1 MKRSLLEKSMVS
13 LPSIGPSLEG
23 LPIPAMGEALLP
35 KFKNRS
41 MSHVKKVLLAAT
53 LLLIVSQ
60 LKAAIVYVDLTATGA
75 NDGTNWL
82 NAYTDLCDALL
93 KANGGD
99 EIWVAQGVHKPTRNR
114 LYALNAPAFRQ
125 KATFMLKSKVSVYG
139 GFDGTETLRSQRDA
153 INNVTTLSGDHTGN
167 DNGSLLHTNSLLS
180 DNSLTVVTAEDLV
193 SGEEFDGFHIVN
205 GASIQPS
212 VVGATHEF
220 QYGAGMYISQQA
232 DFSIIDCQF
241 YDNTAYLDGGGIF
254 IYPQG
259 NGANTTV
266 NLLNV
271 EIRNNKTR
279 ILGSAIAVNTEPNT
293 SANLTASHLTIAN
306 NQLCQSG
313 SAMSL
318 ESEKGSSI
326 KAELTNVIA
335 RENQSSGGTFYN
347 KANNQGSVYLSLTNA
362 LIVQNTAAKVGSAF
376 FNDGR
381 SQGYCEIEVINS
393 TIADNICSPSS
404 TLCYSAAYNSGT
416 CTTNMV
422 NTIVDGNQ
430 PSNFG
435 AFGGATYNMDY
446 CLVDAATCPTGI
458 TCGAN
463 MFYNQSP
470 GFTNQVG
477 GDYSTSA
484 TSFGTDQ
491 GLNSAITGVTTDLI
505 GNNRIENSVVDLGPY
520 ESAPCPS
527 IIYVNAIA
535 AGANDGSTWANAFLD
550 LQDALA
556 LARSLGCVQEI
567 WVAAGLYNP
576 HPSDRTIYYDLVND
590 VDMYGGFPNTGN
602 PTMTDRDASVHS
614 TVLSGEINS
623 LSTRTDNSYHVFR
636 AHFFSNYTIFDGFDI
651 ESAYYKITSNP
662 NSSPTSYGAARWRGP
677 GRISNCTFTLNFSF
691 YYAGALEA
699 TGVELEKCTFQNNE
713 APFYGGALVTRDNVI
728 VKSCRFLANG
738 SSVGGGLFIGGE
750 SEYYNC
756 LFKSN
761 FVRTHQ
767 YWNCITGNPFSDE
780 FAQGGAVHHDPYVF
794 SSSPSGPIKIVNSSF
809 YGNYGVNAQGGTFST
824 EDAGPGNQLQ
834 FYNCIIR
841 NSTVSGNQ
849 CEDPFGSGSFN
860 APCQG
865 PIGTSGTPG
874 GRVDFFDCNVQSTN
888 SSQFYF
894 FLNANFYGNTQ
905 TANPQFNNPGANDFR
920 LQSSSPSINAG
931 NSANVPVFITTDISG
946 NVRIDGSS
954 VDMGCYENFP
964 GSQQRVAY
972 VNPIATG
979 ANNGSSWTD
988 AFNNLQDALD
998 NSNVD
1003 GSQIEEIWLAEGTY
1017 YPTEDLDRTQ
1027 SFEFRKGVKVFGGFK
1042 KKGNPNFADRDPERF
1057 RTTLSGDIGKKDNK
1071 DDDSYHL
1078 GTMVIEDEIMMMNG
1092 VTIEGGNADGSGKDG
1107 KGGGLLIISK
1117 NANVKLVDVNIN
1129 GCYAQEAGA
1138 AICASGAHL
1147 SIENSTIENNHCGNL
1162 GAAIFNENGSIHS
1175 SGNVF
1180 VENTSLNGSI
1190 IYCTN
1195 TQLNQLND
1203 RLTENTCASG
1213 VVVIVKNDNND
1224 ATHSISGS
1232 LFNQNECFDG
1242 SIIQVENQSNTQQE
1256 IVFVNTS
1263 FVANESYN
1271 SDGAIL
1277 HYKGTASA
1285 PDHVGFRNCLFSQN
1299 LLEGFISDP
1308 ENPNYKQRPSGLV
1321 SWSSHAKLS
1330 FFDCALPGEDVHMEN
1345 PGIKVER
1352 QAYGN
1357 MLYLNDDPTNPEFVE
1372 SYLKGHKNDQTSFL
1386 EDAGNKSHLNTAMQ
1400 MDLLGNDRI
1409 MGSTVD
1415 IGTFELDGANA
1426 LDELNSTGSSLAIQ
1440 VYPNP
1445 ASQQV
1450 KVQLSKNTRGTIQL
1464 FNMQGMLM
1472 YTTAIN
1478 GVTAPIDVQDF
1489 PAGLYKVVVHNTGGT
1504 QITESLMIAK

>member
-1 MKRSLLEKSMVS
+1 
-13 LPSIGPSLEG
+13 
-23 LPIPAMGEALLP
+23 
-35 KFKNRS
+35 
-41 MSHVKKVLLAAT
+41 MSHVKKMLLAAT
-53 LLLIVSQ
+53 LLLMVSQ

-167 DNGSLLHTNSLLS
+167 DNGNLLHTNPLLS
-180 DNSLTVVTAEDLV
+180 DNSFTVVTAENLV

-205 GASIQPS
+205 GASLQPS

-279 ILGSAIAVNTEPNT
+279 ILGSAIAVNTEANT

-446 CLVDAATCPTGI
+446 CLVNAATCPTGI

-567 WVAAGLYNP
+567 WVAEGTYVPNT
-576 HPSDRTIYYDLVND
+576 SDRWVHFALVND

-602 PTMTDRDASVHS
+602 PTMAMRDASVYVTS
-614 TVLSGEINS
+614 LSGEINS
-623 LSTRTDNSYHVFR
+623 GSTNDNSHHVFI
-636 AHFFSNYTIFDGFDI
+636 AHNFSNYTILDGFTI
-651 ESAYYKITSNP
+651 EQAHHDDSPNP
-662 NSSPTSYGAARWRGP
+662 GYPVPINWGAGLWAGTGVIR
-677 GRISNCTFTLNFSF
+677 NCQFNDNYSHDHS
-691 YYAGALEA
+691 GALSLGGA
-699 TGVELEKCTFQNNE
+699 TVEKCTFRNNV
-713 APFYGGALVTRDNVI
+713 AIYIGGAIRCFANCTVIDSRFYNNGSSAGGAVCVDGNTNIVNCIFKSNYSRPPAYWGVYTDPFTSYFALGGALYANHGAYNVNVI
-728 VKSCRFLANG
+728 
-738 SSVGGGLFIGGE
+738 
-750 SEYYNC
+750 
-756 LFKSN
+756 
-761 FVRTHQ
+761 
-767 YWNCITGNPFSDE
+767 
-780 FAQGGAVHHDPYVF
+780 
-794 SSSPSGPIKIVNSSF
+794 NSTF
-809 YGNYGVNAQGGTFST
+809 YANYGVNSQGGAFAS
-824 EDAGPGNQLQ
+824 DNDGPVDHLK
-834 FYNCIIR
+834 FYNTLFWG
-841 NSTVSGNQ
+841 NSVSGNQ
-849 CEDPFGSGSFN
+849 CEDVFGTGMFTDPCMGSMGATGIPATPVDFYNCNMQGSGSAVFGYFLSPN
-860 APCQG
+860 LY
-865 PIGTSGTPG
+865 GTNT
-874 GRVDFFDCNVQSTN
+874 ST
-888 SSQFYF
+888 
-894 FLNANFYGNTQ
+894 
-905 TANPQFNNPGANDFR
+905 NPQFNSPGGNDFR
-920 LQSSSPSINAG
+920 LQPSSPCINAG
-931 NSANVPVFITTDISG
+931 NSTHVPAWTTEDIAG
-946 NVRIDGSS
+946 NVRINGSS
-954 VDMGCYENFP
+954 VDMGAYENFP

-979 ANNGSSWTD
+979 ANNGSSWAD

-1042 KKGNPNFADRDPERF
+1042 KKGNPEFEDRDPGRYP
-1057 RTTLSGDIGKKDNK
+1057 TILSGDIGKKNDRSDN
-1071 DDDSYHL
+1071 SYHL
-1078 GTMVIEDEIMMMNG
+1078 GTIVIEDDLMLMRG
-1092 VTIEGGNADGSGKDG
+1092 VTVKGGNADGNGKDG
-1107 KGGGLLIISK
+1107 KGAGLLIISK

-1129 GCYAQEAGA
+1129 GCYAQESGA

-1180 VENTSLNGSI
+1180 VGNTSLNGSI

-1386 EDAGNKSHLNTAMQ
+1386 VDAGNKSHLNTAMQ

-1415 IGTFELDGANA
+1415 IGAFELDGSNA

-1450 KVQLSKNTRGTIQL
+1450 KVQLSENTRGTIQL